1 MCAIGQSSDVPGDML
16 AISLVHL
23 VAEGC
28 HPIDWDAPL
37 SEGCTVVTYDGP
49 RISASGEPA
58 VLPRAQQEPIRHEVL
73 HVALS
78 TFELQ
83 YRPEASLS
91 ADAVVGAVHRVPSL
105 IN

>member
-1 MCAIGQSSDVPGDML
+1 MPGDFVL
-16 AISLVHL
+16 ILLIHL

-28 HPIDWDAPL
+28 QLLNRDAPL

-91 ADAVVGAVHRVPSL
+91 ADAVVGAAHRVPSL